1 MIKVNFSE
9 IKQGSRYIFEY
20 NNRNKQN
27 VIGNFES
34 IHDRFIILSH
44 SCTSK
49 EKGKVDWCFGKKS
62 YDIENM
68 KRYIQVK

>member
-1 MIKVNFSE
+1 M
-9 IKQGSRYIFEY
+9 
-20 NNRNKQN
+20 
-27 VIGNFES
+27 IGNFES